1 MGDIAKAHRRYK
13 HAAKEHGYLAC
24 QVDAKEEV
32 PGDPASQTV
41 YVNRVGTFG
50 LSCAGYW
57 WTRIAACELRL
68 TYHLLGPGF
77 PLDLLL
83 YADDLEAWEGA
94 PEGDGASP

>member
-41 YVNRVGTFG
+41 YVNN
-50 LSCAGYW
+50 
-57 WTRIAACELRL
+57 LRW
-68 TYHLLGPGF
+68 G
-77 PLDLLL
+77 PLDSPAL
-83 YADDLEAWEGA
+83 AIGG
-94 PEGDGASP
+94 PASLPAGSG